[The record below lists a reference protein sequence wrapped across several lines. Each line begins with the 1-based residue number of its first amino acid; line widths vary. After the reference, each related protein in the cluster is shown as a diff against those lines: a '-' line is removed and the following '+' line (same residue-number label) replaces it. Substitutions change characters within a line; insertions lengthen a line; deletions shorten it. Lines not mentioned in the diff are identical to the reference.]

1 MKKIA
6 LYSSSRPA
14 QDGRKLPIDSAQ
26 RQDSQKAADESSSQT
41 VSNSR
46 RQRLRQLCQRYERIL
61 WVGAAG
67 GLALLIVLTHAV
79 FMPATREIT
88 QKDIDSAVLHT
99 LETTT
104 LPSPATKAYE
114 VIRPSIVRVRRMEP
128 DEKSGEDKEK
138 GVGTGVVIVD
148 KGVIL
153 TSLHVVAGAKRIQVV
168 FYDGLESPATVTG
181 MRPEDD
187 LAVLQ
192 AEKIPDD
199 LMAATMR
206 STADLSVGDEVVAV
220 GFPFGIGPS
229 ATAGI
234 VSGLRRE
241 FLSPEGKRL
250 LTNLIQFDAAANPG
264 SSGGALVTARG
275 EVVGIVTAILN
286 PTQQRFFVGI
296 GFAVPIENAASA
308 VGVPPF

>member
-6 LYSSSRPA
+6 LYSSSRPV
-14 QDGRKLPIDSAQ
+14 QGGRQLPSPSAQ
-26 RQDSQKAADESSSQT
+26 QAPQKDADGSPSQA
-41 VSNSR
+41 VSSR
-46 RQRLRQLCQRYERIL
+46 RQRWRQLCQRYERIL

-104 LPSPATKAYE
+104 LPSAATKAYE
-114 VIRPSIVRVRRMEP
+114 VIRPSIVRVQRMEQ

-168 FYDGLESPATVTG
+168 FHDGLESPATVTG
-181 MRPEDD
+181 TRPEDD

-199 LMAATMR
+199 LTAATMR

-264 SSGGALVTARG
+264 SSGGALVTAHG

>member
-6 LYSSSRPA
+6 LYSSSRPT
-14 QDGRKLPIDSAQ
+14 QGGRQLPSPSAHQ
-26 RQDSQKAADESSSQT
+26 KAPEKAADGSFSQV
-41 VSNSR
+41 VSSR
-46 RQRLRQLCQRYERIL
+46 RQRWRQLCQRYERIL

-104 LPSPATKAYE
+104 LPSAATKAYE
-114 VIRPSIVRVRRMEP
+114 VIRPSIVRVRRMEQ
-128 DEKSGEDKEK
+128 DESGEDKEK

-181 MRPEDD
+181 TRPEDD

-199 LMAATMR
+199 LTAATMR

-264 SSGGALVTARG
+264 SSGGALVTAHG

>member
-6 LYSSSRPA
+6 LYSSSRPT
-14 QDGRKLPIDSAQ
+14 QGGRQLPSRSAQ
-26 RQDSQKAADESSSQT
+26 PRAPEKTADGPSSQAL
-41 VSNSR
+41 SSR
-46 RQRLRQLCQRYERIL
+46 RQRWRQLCQRYERIL

-104 LPSPATKAYE
+104 LPSAATKAYE
-114 VIRPSIVRVRRMEP
+114 VIRPSIVRVRRMEQ
-128 DEKSGEDKEK
+128 DEKSGEDKER

-181 MRPEDD
+181 TRPEDD

-199 LMAATMR
+199 LTAATMR
-206 STADLSVGDEVVAV
+206 STADLLVGDEVVAV

-264 SSGGALVTARG
+264 SSGGALVTAHG

>member
-1 MKKIA
+1 MKKVA

-26 RQDSQKAADESSSQT
+26 RQDSQKAVDKSSSQT

-104 LPSPATKAYE
+104 LPSVATKAYE

-128 DEKSGEDKEK
+128 DEKSGEDKER
-138 GVGTGVVIVD
+138 GLGTGVVIVD

>member
-1 MKKIA
+1 MG
-6 LYSSSRPA
+6 RP
-14 QDGRKLPIDSAQ
+14 G
-26 RQDSQKAADESSSQT
+26 QT

-104 LPSPATKAYE
+104 LPSAATKAYE

-138 GVGTGVVIVD
+138 GLGTGVVIVD

-153 TSLHVVAGAKRIQVV
+153 TSLHVVAGAKRVQVV

-199 LMAATMR
+199 LTAATMR

-264 SSGGALVTARG
+264 SSGGALVTAQG

>member
-1 MKKIA
+1 MKKVA
-6 LYSSSRPA
+6 LYSSSRPV
-14 QDGRKLPIDSAQ
+14 QGGRPLPIPSAQ
-26 RQDSQKAADESSSQT
+26 QQDPKKAADGSSNQNVRS
-41 VSNSR
+41 SR
-46 RQRLRQLCQRYERIL
+46 RQRWRQLGQRYERIL
-61 WVGAAG
+61 WVGAAA

-79 FMPATREIT
+79 FMPTTREIT

-104 LPSPATKAYE
+104 LPSAATKAYE
-114 VIRPSIVRVRRMEP
+114 VIRPSIVRVRRMET
-128 DEKSGEDKEK
+128 DEKTGEDKEK
-138 GVGTGVVIVD
+138 GLGTGVVIVD

-168 FYDGLESPATVTG
+168 FFDGLESPATVTG
-181 MRPEDD
+181 TKPEDD

-199 LMAATMR
+199 LTAATMR

-229 ATAGI
+229 ASAGI

-241 FLSPEGKRL
+241 FLSPEGKRV

-264 SSGGALVTARG
+264 SSGGALVTAHG